1 MNEKADPVSES
12 NAAAPAAPEASAE
25 KVPAPAVIEPETK
38 APATEDTLVKVKTA
52 IREEEAKTGKK
63 LVPFLD
69 PTPSCKPA
77 PAPALTA
84 DQESKYEAVLA
95 YCNEIKTLPVSTEK
109 GAESRELDDVERMW
123 LTRECLLRFLRA
135 TKWDVEGAKKRLEQT
150 IVWRREYGLRD
161 HSPEYI
167 GPENETGKQV
177 ILGYD
182 NECRPCLYLA
192 PSAQNTER
200 SPRQIQHLVF
210 MLERVIDLMPA
221 GQETLALLV
230 NFGAS
235 TKSSNPSISQG
246 REVLNILQ
254 NHYPERLGRA
264 LCINLPWFVWG
275 FFKLIN
281 PFIDPLTREK
291 LKFNENLRDHVP
303 PEQLDKRF
311 GGDCEFDYD
320 HSKYWPELCRLTDE
334 KRAQMTARWIAGG
347 SKIGASEFELKGGDS
362 LSAGMQDLEVKN

>member
-1 MNEKADPVSES
+1 MSAADPIAATAVEAANEKASES
-12 NAAAPAAPEASAE
+12 SAPEQPTVVEPETPAPAAEA
-25 KVPAPAVIEPETK
+25 
-38 APATEDTLVKVKTA
+38 LVKVRTA
-52 IREEEAKTGKK
+52 IRDEEAKTGKK
-63 LVPFLD
+63 LVPFLE
-69 PTPSCKPA
+69 PPASCKPA
-77 PAPALTA
+77 PTPALTA
-84 DQESKYEAVLA
+84 DQEAKYEALLT

-109 GAESRELDDVERMW
+109 TAESRELDDVERMW

-135 TKWDVEGAKKRLEQT
+135 TKWDVEGAKKRLET
-150 IVWRREYGLRD
+150 TLVWRREYGLRD
-161 HSPEYI
+161 HTPEYI
-167 GPENETGKQV
+167 SPENETGKQV

-200 SPRQIQHLVF
+200 SARQIQHLVF

-264 LCINLPWFVWG
+264 LCINRTSISPAVHSSV
-275 FFKLIN
+275 LI
-281 PFIDPLTREK
+281 F
-291 LKFNENLRDHVP
+291 
-303 PEQLDKRF
+303 
-311 GGDCEFDYD
+311 
-320 HSKYWPELCRLTDE
+320 
-334 KRAQMTARWIAGG
+334 AQFLG
-347 SKIGASEFELKGGDS
+347 SSGASSSSSTPSSILWYVFLLRLCAQNPTDS
-362 LSAGMQDLEVKN
+362 AMPDPRQTQVQREPPRPRSSGATRQAVRRRLRV